1 MLYIYNYKMTE
12 MPRDFVFSEKKKA
25 LAIKLNP
32 KLVNPENIPS
42 PAYLVIGGGNSGQRK
57 YYSDEHYYIFDRMKS
72 SQKDTESQ
80 RFIEGDW
87 NDPSRHLSFSLIYYQ
102 KFDAL
107 IFDFATSKFFDYSKD
122 NIFRNFFLNILKPG
136 GKIIFDDEMPGVIL
150 MQNKKGKPGRAEEE
164 RQKKEAS
171 LKILRTYG
179 KVEVKSFRE
188 AFLTEPYLK
197 LVYDE
202 RMFEIVGH
210 TPDENI
216 IILTKPGGEAPLPI
230 PVYNRPDAPPLYV
243 SRPLPERLPA
253 KATLGPPPGLLP
265 PLPPPPA
272 GLAVPP
278 LRPGLVEE
286 EAPPPP
292 SGLGLVQRTP
302 PGPPQQGDLFL
313 ASPPPPANLFPRPPP
328 PPAGLALPP
337 LRPGL
342 VEEEAPPPPAVLPLQ
357 QSPPPS
363 GAPPVGALMPRV
375 PVVLAAAPVP
385 LLLRPAAALLPLPP
399 PPAAALLPPPPP
411 PAAAP
416 PPPPPP
422 GPGFPLLPPPPAAR
436 SVDPGQLSI
445 RQTIERIYTAVQ
457 TRTPE
462 NVDRVPIVARP
473 VLRTGFTIPN
483 TITPHILYQTVMLK
497 STSFKRYL
505 NMNKQSTF
513 LVKDYDSLAE
523 FFREN
528 TNFTDAGTVDKVYSV
543 NIRQAIPNPGQEIVR
558 IIEFDVANPNY
569 INLEDFTTGPNP
581 ALRNSVI
588 SFPIALTKTIPKP
601 EKNFYEI
608 YEPENT
614 GCGRQSLNN
623 LLGSEIFDKGVSDP
637 INRVDDNYI
646 YNMVHGNDRKFE
658 LMALCQ
664 KMHDVINKRHP
675 LGTIGLPDYCS
686 SDENY
691 HQHVLRLALL
701 MLGFNTFEYTPA
713 NIPMLVRLGGGDI
726 TNLQGLLLH
735 CNGRWTVLRK
745 YLDGRQVKFRYIDP
759 MASETPEELVLPNGN
774 IVSKDE
780 VKIENL
786 SPSKTSAATPSSV
799 IAAPVPVAG
808 PASGPAP
815 KGDARLDEKERLKRV
830 NRGLARPWTDSDVNT
845 LVNRAD
851 RNYPGGRFDIGNYQ
865 SHMIRYMNTQANQQA
880 IRPGLPHITTFHT

>member
-1 MLYIYNYKMTE
+1 M
-12 MPRDFVFSEKKKA
+12 A
-25 LAIKLNP
+25 
-32 KLVNPENIPS
+32 
-42 PAYLVIGGGNSGQRK
+42 Q
-57 YYSDEHYYIFDRMKS
+57 
-72 SQKDTESQ
+72 Q
-80 RFIEGDW
+80 
-87 NDPSRHLSFSLIYYQ
+87 
-102 KFDAL
+102 
-107 IFDFATSKFFDYSKD
+107 
-122 NIFRNFFLNILKPG
+122 
-136 GKIIFDDEMPGVIL
+136 
-150 MQNKKGKPGRAEEE
+150 
-164 RQKKEAS
+164 
-171 LKILRTYG
+171 
-179 KVEVKSFRE
+179 
-188 AFLTEPYLK
+188 
-197 LVYDE
+197 
-202 RMFEIVGH
+202 
-210 TPDENI
+210 
-216 IILTKPGGEAPLPI
+216 
-230 PVYNRPDAPPLYV
+230 
-243 SRPLPERLPA
+243 
-253 KATLGPPPGLLP
+253 P
-265 PLPPPPA
+265 PLP
-272 GLAVPP
+272 
-278 LRPGLVEE
+278 
-286 EAPPPP
+286 
-292 SGLGLVQRTP
+292 
-302 PGPPQQGDLFL
+302 
-313 ASPPPPANLFPRPPP
+313 SPR
-328 PPAGLALPP
+328 
-337 LRPGL
+337 
-342 VEEEAPPPPAVLPLQ
+342 
-357 QSPPPS
+357 

-375 PVVLAAAPVP
+375 PVVLAAAP
-385 LLLRPAAALLPLPP
+385 PP
-399 PPAAALLPPPPP
+399 PPAVLPPPPP
-411 PAAAP
+411 PAVRP
-416 PPPPPP
+416 
-422 GPGFPLLPPPPAAR
+422 
-436 SVDPGQLSI
+436 VDLEQLSI
-445 RQTIERIYTAVQ
+445 RQTIERIHTAIQ

-497 STSFKRYL
+497 SNSFKRYL
-505 NMNKQSTF
+505 NMNKQTTF

-543 NIRQAIPNPGQEIVR
+543 NIRQAIPNPRQEIVR

-569 INLEDFTTGPNP
+569 INLGDFTTGPNP

-664 KMHDVINKRHP
+664 KMHDVINERHP

-808 PASGPAP
+808 PAP
-815 KGDARLDEKERLKRV
+815 KGDVRLDEKERLKRV

-880 IRPGLPHITTFHT
+880 VRSGLPHITTFHT